1 MVSNGDNKG
10 DEARSLTGNLHF
22 ILGGVSSHGKTLQQG
37 CVIIWLRFLN
47 PLWRTECRTEAS

>member
-1 MVSNGDNKG
+1 MSNGDNKG

-47 PLWRTECRTEAS
+47 PLWRTECRTEAG